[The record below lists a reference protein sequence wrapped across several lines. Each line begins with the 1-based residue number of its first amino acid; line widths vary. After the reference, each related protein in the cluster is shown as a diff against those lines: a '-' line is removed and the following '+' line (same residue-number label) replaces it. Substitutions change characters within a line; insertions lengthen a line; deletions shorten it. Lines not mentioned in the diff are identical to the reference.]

1 MLKILTGKVTCMY
14 FVSTTHNT
22 NLIRCLHLGAV
33 PLKNLS
39 LGHTMSAE
47 ENDVLLQD
55 IGDKGLIVLNR
66 PKALNALNLSMINK
80 IYPVLKQ
87 WETSKSLVLI
97 KGAGEKAFC
106 AGGDIKS
113 LVTPLRDDK
122 NGHQFGQ
129 EFFRREYTLNHL
141 IGTFKKPYI
150 ALLNG
155 ITMGGGVGLSIH
167 GKYRIATDNTL
178 FAMPE
183 TGIGL
188 FPDIGGSY
196 FLPRLKGKLG
206 LYLGL
211 TGHRLKGIDV
221 YLAGLATHFVP
232 KNQLDEL
239 VETLLNSKN
248 GNVEEILNN
257 YQPKDLN
264 QEFTLESRM
273 KEINRCFSAQTIEE
287 IIEKLQAEKSQW
299 GDSVIETLRKVSPTS
314 LKVTK
319 KALDKGA
326 NFDLAESLIM
336 EYRLA
341 CACLSKDDDFYEGV
355 RALLVDKDQ
364 KPVWNPKSL
373 NEVTDELVNK
383 RFSPLI
389 DNLEL
394 TLSKL

>member
-1 MLKILTGKVTCMY
+1 MLKSISTKVTCMY
-14 FVSTTHNT
+14 FVSTTRIT
-22 NLIRCLHLGAV
+22 NSIKCLHLGTV
-33 PLKNLS
+33 PLKKS
-39 LGHTMSAE
+39 LTDDTMSVE
-47 ENDVLLQD
+47 ENNVILQD
-55 IGDKGLIVLNR
+55 VGDKGLIILNR

-87 WETSKSLVLI
+87 WESSKSLVII

-113 LVTPLRDDK
+113 LVVPLRDDK
-122 NGHQFGQ
+122 DGHKFGQ

-206 LYLGL
+206 FYLGL

-232 KNQLDEL
+232 KSQLDEL
-239 VETLLNSKN
+239 TETLLSPKN
-248 GNVEEILNN
+248 VNVEEILNN
-257 YQPKDLN
+257 YQAKNLN
-264 QEFTLESRM
+264 QEFSLESHM
-273 KEINRCFSAQTIEE
+273 KEINRCFSAKTIEE
-287 IIEKLQAEKSQW
+287 IIEKLHAENSQW
-299 GDSVIETLRKVSPTS
+299 ANSVIEILQKVSPTS

-319 KALDKGA
+319 KALDNGA
-326 NFDLAESLIM
+326 NFDLSESLKM

-341 CACLSKDDDFYEGV
+341 CACLSKEGDFYEGV

-364 KPVWNPKSL
+364 KPMWNPKSI
-373 NEVTDELVNK
+373 NEVTDEYVNQ
-383 RFSPLI
+383 RFAPLS